1 MFLIHFFFCQHI
13 WRFIFINISNN
24 QILTLFSLLPFICSC
39 LFSLF
44 YSPEFLISLLLQV
57 AEIADLGSSVLG
69 MISTYCD
76 KSPLK
81 DFFNSYQKCLRL
93 FVFIC
98 FKIVFLFSFFFN
110 PSAFRSMYLRPNAWE
125 LSSDA
130 FLLLISFV
138 LREHTL
144 CCVRHF
150 KFMKL
155 CWTSGYFL
163 CTEVCWQWLLI
174 GMSYKY
180 E

>member
-1 MFLIHFFFCQHI
+1 M
-13 WRFIFINISNN
+13 
-24 QILTLFSLLPFICSC
+24 SLLIILFTWISHFSSASC
-39 LFSLF
+39 W
-44 YSPEFLISLLLQV
+44 
-57 AEIADLGSSVLG
+57 DRWLGVLCAG
-69 MISTYCD
+69 YDKHYCD

-81 DFFNSYQKCLRL
+81 DFFSSYQKCLWL

-110 PSAFRSMYLRPNAWE
+110 PSAFRSTNAWE

-150 KFMKL
+150 KFLKL

-163 CTEVCWQWLLI
+163 CTEVCCQWLLI